1 MDAKNPHSHPHS
13 HPHLP
18 LPPLSDHDHHR
29 PLEHDLPVASRPPA
43 WDPAYPFHHQ
53 FATNTINNTNYHHH
67 HPPSSI
73 SPTTSPP
80 QPSAPLSAPPH
91 DIPPSSMVSDLHT
104 ENNVLQQSNPGESTL
119 QDAGKTAVTKVRKS
133 RKQGN
138 AAQGRSTL
146 FWVHNDP
153 QSVAEGTR
161 EETLKLIRSHVMS
174 EHNRKKRLENNKR
187 YKTKAWKHLAYQ
199 PTETAESATAPASA
213 SASAAPES
221 SRQASRKS
229 SRKTA
234 HSAPDPSS
242 SAYES
247 FSPEQQLKIEE
258 QETSYEQD
266 TGYEQETGYEQDT
279 GYVQGTNLTD
289 TGKYPLSAN
298 PADEYVPVKI
308 ESEAL
313 VAQDTSPWS
322 YVGQGSNDPFNTVH
336 TQLSDRMHRHLQHFL
351 CKLTRLAYPLQ
362 RHYGAKLQAHWAS
375 LVQHDPASLHA
386 CICVAATN
394 SALESGE
401 FPLTDDKKRSS
412 PLLLDTFH
420 HRGETIRLVNEG
432 LSDPIK
438 AASDELI
445 AAVSVLLTV
454 EIATGDP
461 DYLKIHL
468 AGLRQMVGMRVSF
481 ADVADDVRFQISW
494 TDIRVAC
501 MSLTKPIFPFVRYAR
516 PKNFTITPP
525 SKELEATA
533 SSLISLIQIP
543 GIFNDVMSEVIY
555 DLAGLVWY
563 AEWIKGGPEDQEFGE
578 ETECYYNT
586 EVLYVEYALHN
597 DRYTSTGEVKGDA
610 TIEGCVRLACLLF
623 HNSAIWDFYPQIAP
637 VFPKPII
644 ALQMALKSTIRAGCY
659 HLCRGLLIWLLFVG
673 ACSTRIPDQH
683 TFFVNELASAIRL
696 QGVRS
701 WQELRAI
708 LFDYFY
714 VDRCYLGPLR
724 ALWDELQT
732 APAPQHIV

>member
-1 MDAKNPHSHPHS
+1 MDAKNS
-13 HPHLP
+13 
-18 LPPLSDHDHHR
+18 LPPSTAH
-29 PLEHDLPVASRPPA
+29 PPVADHSLPFFPVVSRPAPWA
-43 WDPAYPFHHQ
+43 HD
-53 FATNTINNTNYHHH
+53 NNNTPAIAQNYHHH
-67 HPPSSI
+67 HYPPPHSVSPPSS
-73 SPTTSPP
+73 TPP
-80 QPSAPLSAPPH
+80 QLPLPAYAPPPTAGVPDAIH
-91 DIPPSSMVSDLHT
+91 AAQPPV
-104 ENNVLQQSNPGESTL
+104 
-119 QDAGKTAVTKVRKS
+119 AGDSGRGSGKAAVTKVRKP

-138 AAQGRSTL
+138 ASQGRSTL

-174 EHNRKKRLENNKR
+174 EHNRKKRLETNKR
-187 YKTKAWKHLAYQ
+187 YKSKAWKHLAYQ
-199 PTETAESATAPASA
+199 PAETAASSSTTAASTTETASPAE
-213 SASAAPES
+213 AA
-221 SRQASRKS
+221 RQT
-229 SRKTA
+229 SRKTSRSTPLPA
-234 HSAPDPSS
+234 QHYSPSS
-242 SAYES
+242 SS
-247 FSPEQQLKIEE
+247 SKSPSPENQPIKEE
-258 QETSYEQD
+258 EPGHVE
-266 TGYEQETGYEQDT
+266 
-279 GYVQGTNLTD
+279 VVHN
-289 TGKYPLSAN
+289 YPI
-298 PADEYVPVKI
+298 V
-308 ESEAL
+308 SEAPVDNYGVQPESQAL
-313 VAQDTSPWS
+313 AVIQDPSPYT
-322 YVGQGSNDPFNTVH
+322 YVGQGTSDPFSTMH
-336 TQLSDRMHRHLQHFL
+336 TPLSERMYRHLQHFL

-362 RHYGAKLQAHWAS
+362 RRYGAKLEAHWAS
-375 LVQHDPASLHA
+375 LVSHDPASLHA

-401 FPLTDDKKRSS
+401 FPLTDEKKSS
-412 PLLLDTFH
+412 SVLLLDTFH

-525 SKELEATA
+525 TKELESTA
-533 SSLISLIQIP
+533 SSLVSLIQIP
-543 GIFNDVMSEVIY
+543 GIFSDVMSQIIY
-555 DLAGLVWY
+555 DLTDLVWY
-563 AEWIKGGPEDQEFGE
+563 AEWVKGGPQEQDFDE

-586 EVLYVEYALHN
+586 EVLYVEYALHS
-597 DRYTSTGEVKGDA
+597 DRYTASGEVKGDA
-610 TIEGCVRLACLLF
+610 SIEGCVRLACLLF
-623 HNSAIWDFYPQIAP
+623 HNTAIWDFYPQIAP

-644 ALQMALKSTIRAGCY
+644 ALQMALESTIRAGCY

-673 ACSTRIPDQH
+673 ACSSRMPQQRN
-683 TFFVNELASAIRL
+683 FFVNELASAVRL
-696 QGVRS
+696 QGVQS

-708 LFDYFY
+708 LFGYFY

-724 ALWDELQT
+724 SLWDELQT
-732 APAPQHIV
+732 TPAPHPHCINSN

>member
-1 MDAKNPHSHPHS
+1 MDAKNSHPHHS
-13 HPHLP
+13 TPVSDHGHHRHSLPIHPMVARPWPTSQPP
-18 LPPLSDHDHHR
+18 LPHHHFA
-29 PLEHDLPVASRPPA
+29 PNNNTPTPIINPT
-43 WDPAYPFHHQ
+43 FHHHQ
-53 FATNTINNTNYHHH
+53 PPPPSVS
-67 HPPSSI
+67 PPSS
-73 SPTTSPP
+73 TPP
-80 QPSAPLSAPPH
+80 QQSLSAHAPLPT
-91 DIPPSSMVSDLHT
+91 SMVSEAFDET
-104 ENNVLQQSNPGESTL
+104 NAFQQPNSGEPARQAS
-119 QDAGKTAVTKVRKS
+119 GKAAVSKVRKP

-138 AAQGRSTL
+138 ASQGRSTL

-187 YKTKAWKHLAYQ
+187 YKSKAWKHLAFQ
-199 PTETAESATAPASA
+199 PVETAASNSATSTSTSATPAT
-213 SASAAPES
+213 ES
-221 SRQASRKS
+221 SRQTTRKPSRRGSQTTTLS
-229 SRKTA
+229 ST
-234 HSAPDPSS
+234 PSS
-242 SAYES
+242 SS
-247 FSPEQQLKIEE
+247 KSPSPEQYTIKEE
-258 QETSYEQD
+258 EEEEEEED
-266 TGYEQETGYEQDT
+266 TTVADA
-279 GYVQGTNLTD
+279 V
-289 TGKYPLSAN
+289 
-298 PADEYVPVKI
+298 DEYAAAAPAELVDDYDIKT
-308 ESEAL
+308 ESQAL
-313 VAQDTSPWS
+313 AVVQDPSPYS
-322 YVGQGSNDPFNTVH
+322 YVGQGTSDPFNTMH
-336 TQLSDRMHRHLQHFL
+336 TPLSERMYRHLQHFL

-362 RHYGAKLQAHWAS
+362 RHYGAKLEAHWAQ

-401 FPLTDDKKRSS
+401 FPLTDDKKASS

-432 LSDPIK
+432 LSDPNK

-468 AGLRQMVGMRVSF
+468 AGLRQMVGMRISF

-516 PKNFTITPP
+516 PANFSITPP
-525 SKELEATA
+525 NKDLESTA
-533 SSLISLIQIP
+533 SSLVNLVQIP
-543 GIFNDVMSEVIY
+543 GIFGDVMSKVIY
-555 DLAGLVWY
+555 DLAELVWY
-563 AEWIKGGPEDQEFGE
+563 AEWIKGGPQEQEFDE

-586 EVLYVEYALHN
+586 EVLHVEYALHS
-597 DRYTSTGEVKGDA
+597 DRYTSSGEVKGDA

-644 ALQMALKSTIRAGCY
+644 ALQLALESTIRAGCY
-659 HLCRGLLIWLLFVG
+659 HLCRDLLIWLLFVG
-673 ACSTRIPDQH
+673 ACSTRIPSQRN
-683 TFFVNELASAIRL
+683 FFVNELASAIRL

-708 LFDYFY
+708 LFGYFY
-714 VDRCYLGPLR
+714 VDRCYIGPLR

-732 APAPQHIV
+732 MPAPQNCINSN

>member
-1 MDAKNPHSHPHS
+1 MDAKNSLPHST
-13 HPHLP
+13 P
-18 LPPLSDHDHHR
+18 LPPVSDHHHV
-29 PLEHDLPVASRPPA
+29 LPIVSRPPA
-43 WDPAYPFHHQ
+43 WVASQPSFHAHPPLDINNNYLNPPFH
-53 FATNTINNTNYHHH
+53 
-67 HPPSSI
+67 P
-73 SPTTSPP
+73 PP
-80 QPSAPLSAPPH
+80 QSVSPSTSSPSQPLPAHAAPS
-91 DIPPSSMVSDLHT
+91 SSMVPEAFD
-104 ENNVLQQSNPGESTL
+104 EPNAVQQPFSGEPTRQNS
-119 QDAGKTAVTKVRKS
+119 GKTAVTKVRKP

-138 AAQGRSTL
+138 ASQGRSTL

-187 YKTKAWKHLAYQ
+187 YKNKAWKHLAFQ
-199 PTETAESATAPASA
+199 PVETADSNPASS
-213 SASAAPES
+213 SAPPDLETSHPAP
-221 SRQASRKS
+221 RKP
-229 SRKTA
+229 SRKT
-234 HSAPDPSS
+234 SRSTLPPPTYSS
-242 SAYES
+242 SS
-247 FSPEQQLKIEE
+247 SSKSPSPEQPIYNEDDELEE
-258 QETSYEQD
+258 EETKFTDVGGDYE
-266 TGYEQETGYEQDT
+266 
-279 GYVQGTNLTD
+279 
-289 TGKYPLSAN
+289 A
-298 PADEYVPVKI
+298 VPVDSVDDYRVKV
-308 ESEAL
+308 ENETTL
-313 VAQDTSPWS
+313 PMVQNPSPWA
-322 YVGQGSNDPFNTVH
+322 YVGQGSSDPFSTMH
-336 TQLSDRMHRHLQHFL
+336 TPISERMHRHLQHFL

-362 RHYGAKLQAHWAS
+362 RRYGAKLEAHWAT

-401 FPLTDDKKRSS
+401 FPLTDNKKASS

-432 LSDPIK
+432 LSDPLK

-468 AGLRQMVGMRVSF
+468 AGLRQMVGMRNSF
-481 ADVADDVRFQISW
+481 ADVVDDVRFQISW

-516 PKNFTITPP
+516 PKHFTITPP
-525 SKELEATA
+525 TKELEATA
-533 SSLISLIQIP
+533 SSLVSLIQIP
-543 GIFNDVMSEVIY
+543 GIFGDVMSKVVY
-555 DLAGLVWY
+555 DLADLLWY
-563 AEWIKGGPEDQEFGE
+563 AEWIKGGPEYQEFDE

-586 EVLYVEYALHN
+586 EVLYVEYALHS
-597 DRYTSTGEVKGDA
+597 DRYTPSGEVKGDD

-644 ALQMALKSTIRAGCY
+644 ALQVALESTIRTGCY
-659 HLCRGLLIWLLFVG
+659 HLCRDLLIWLLFVG
-673 ACSTRIPDQH
+673 ACSTRIPSQRS
-683 TFFVNELASAIRL
+683 FFVNELASVVRL

-708 LFDYFY
+708 LFRYFY

-724 ALWDELQT
+724 QLWDELQT
-732 APAPQHIV
+732 TSASQQCINSN

>member
-1 MDAKNPHSHPHS
+1 MDAKNSLPPST
-13 HPHLP
+13 P
-18 LPPLSDHDHHR
+18 LPPVSGHH
-29 PLEHDLPVASRPPA
+29 HVLPIVSRPPPWVA
-43 WDPAYPFHHQ
+43 SQPAFHAHPGLD
-53 FATNTINNTNYHHH
+53 INNTSLLNPPPPF
-67 HPPSSI
+67 HPP
-73 SPTTSPP
+73 P
-80 QPSAPLSAPPH
+80 
-91 DIPPSSMVSDLHT
+91 PPSGSPAVSPSQPPRPAHAAPSSSSLVPDALD
-104 ENNVLQQSNPGESTL
+104 EPNVVPPSFAGEPTRPV
-119 QDAGKTAVTKVRKS
+119 AGKTAVTKVRKP

-138 AAQGRSTL
+138 ASQGRSTL

-187 YKTKAWKHLAYQ
+187 YKSKAWKHLAFQ
-199 PTETAESATAPASA
+199 PVETAAP
-213 SASAAPES
+213 
-221 SRQASRKS
+221 
-229 SRKTA
+229 
-234 HSAPDPSS
+234 HSAPPLPETSQPAPRKAARKKSRSTLPPPTASS
-242 SAYES
+242 SAS
-247 FSPEQQLKIEE
+247 SKSPSPEEPPFYKDDEEDEEEETQFADAGGDYETLPADAVGDPRIKVE
-258 QETSYEQD
+258 QETTLPIIQ
-266 TGYEQETGYEQDT
+266 
-279 GYVQGTNLTD
+279 
-289 TGKYPLSAN
+289 N
-298 PADEYVPVKI
+298 P
-308 ESEAL
+308 
-313 VAQDTSPWS
+313 SPWA
-322 YVGQGSNDPFNTVH
+322 YVGQGSSDPFSTMH
-336 TQLSDRMHRHLQHFL
+336 TPISERMHRHLQHFL

-362 RHYGAKLQAHWAS
+362 RRYGAKLEAHWAA
-375 LVQHDPASLHA
+375 LVRHDPASLHA

-401 FPLTDDKKRSS
+401 FPLTDNRKASS

-432 LSDPIK
+432 LSDPLK

-468 AGLRQMVGMRVSF
+468 AGLRQMVGMRNSF
-481 ADVADDVRFQISW
+481 ADVVDDVRFQISW

-516 PKNFTITPP
+516 PEHFTITPP
-525 SKELEATA
+525 TKELEATA
-533 SSLISLIQIP
+533 SSLVSLIQIP
-543 GIFNDVMSEVIY
+543 GIFGDVMSKVVY
-555 DLAGLVWY
+555 DLADLLWY
-563 AEWIKGGPEDQEFGE
+563 AEWIKGGPEYQEFDE

-586 EVLYVEYALHN
+586 EVLYVEYSLHN
-597 DRYTSTGEVKGDA
+597 DRYTPTGEVKGDD

-644 ALQMALKSTIRAGCY
+644 ALQLALEGTIRTGCY
-659 HLCRGLLIWLLFVG
+659 HLCRDLLIWLLFVG
-673 ACSTRIPDQH
+673 ACSTRIPSQRS
-683 TFFVNELASAIRL
+683 FFVNELASAVRL

-708 LFDYFY
+708 LFRYFY

-724 ALWDELQT
+724 QLWDELQT
-732 APAPQHIV
+732 TSASQQCINSN

>member
-1 MDAKNPHSHPHS
+1 MDAKNS
-13 HPHLP
+13 
-18 LPPLSDHDHHR
+18 LPPSAAHPPAANHSA
-29 PLEHDLPVASRPPA
+29 PIFPIVSRPAPWAHDTNNSPA
-43 WDPAYPFHHQ
+43 IPQ
-53 FATNTINNTNYHHH
+53 NYHHH
-67 HPPSSI
+67 HYPPPHSVSPPSSAL
-73 SPTTSPP
+73 P
-80 QPSAPLSAPPH
+80 QPVPSHAPPPTSIDPEAH
-91 DIPPSSMVSDLHT
+91 DVTHAVQPVAGDSGRQGS
-104 ENNVLQQSNPGESTL
+104 
-119 QDAGKTAVTKVRKS
+119 GKTAATKVRKP

-138 AAQGRSTL
+138 ASQGRSTL

-174 EHNRKKRLENNKR
+174 EHNRKKRLETNKR
-187 YKTKAWKHLAYQ
+187 YKSKAWKHLAFQ
-199 PTETAESATAPASA
+199 PVETAASSSTTSSTTATAPPS
-213 SASAAPES
+213 EL
-221 SRQASRKS
+221 SRQP
-229 SRKTA
+229 SRKTSRNSSRPGQPSSTSLSESSSPEDQPKTEEPEHA
-234 HSAPDPSS
+234 DDGHEYSVSSERPIDNYGRTESQALAIVRDPSP
-242 SAYES
+242 Y
-247 FSPEQQLKIEE
+247 
-258 QETSYEQD
+258 T
-266 TGYEQETGYEQDT
+266 
-279 GYVQGTNLTD
+279 
-289 TGKYPLSAN
+289 
-298 PADEYVPVKI
+298 
-308 ESEAL
+308 
-313 VAQDTSPWS
+313 
-322 YVGQGSNDPFNTVH
+322 YVGQGTSDPFSTMH
-336 TQLSDRMHRHLQHFL
+336 TPLSERMYRHLQHFL

-362 RHYGAKLQAHWAS
+362 RRYGAKLEAHWAS
-375 LVQHDPASLHA
+375 LVSHDPASLHA

-401 FPLTDDKKRSS
+401 FPLTDEKKGSS
-412 PLLLDTFH
+412 VLLLDTFH

-525 SKELEATA
+525 TKELQSTA
-533 SSLISLIQIP
+533 SSLMSLIQIP
-543 GIFNDVMSEVIY
+543 GVFGDAMSKIIY
-555 DLAGLVWY
+555 DLTDLVWY
-563 AEWIKGGPEDQEFGE
+563 AEWVKGGPQEQDFDE

-586 EVLYVEYALHN
+586 EVLYVEYALHS
-597 DRYTSTGEVKGDA
+597 DRYTSSGEVKGDA

-623 HNSAIWDFYPQIAP
+623 HNTAIWDFYPQIAP

-644 ALQMALKSTIRAGCY
+644 ALQLALESTIRAGCY

-673 ACSTRIPDQH
+673 ACSTRMPNQRS
-683 TFFVNELASAIRL
+683 FFVNELASAVRL
-696 QGVRS
+696 QGIQS

-708 LFDYFY
+708 LFGYFY

-732 APAPQHIV
+732 TPASHQHCINS

>member
-1 MDAKNPHSHPHS
+1 MDAKNSHPHS
-13 HPHLP
+13 TP
-18 LPPLSDHDHHR
+18 LAPVSDHGHR
-29 PLEHDLPVASRPPA
+29 HSLPILPIVSWPTSQQPL
-43 WDPAYPFHHQ
+43 HHQ
-53 FATNTINNTNYHHH
+53 FTTNNNTQNTYNQAFHH
-67 HPPSSI
+67 HPPPPPSV
-73 SPTTSPP
+73 SPP
-80 QPSAPLSAPPH
+80 SSTPPQQQQQQYSAHATF
-91 DIPPSSMVSDLHT
+91 PSSMVS
-104 ENNVLQQSNPGESTL
+104 EAIGES
-119 QDAGKTAVTKVRKS
+119 DATQQPVAGDSARQGTGKAAVSKVRKP

-138 AAQGRSTL
+138 ASQGRSTL

-187 YKTKAWKHLAYQ
+187 YKSKAWKHLAFQ
-199 PTETAESATAPASA
+199 PVETAASSSAPPASA
-213 SASAAPES
+213 SAPPTAES
-221 SRQASRKS
+221 SRQTTRKPARKASHPAPPSATPSASSKS
-229 SRKTA
+229 PSPEHYPIKEEEEDDEEEEHTTVADVGDEYGAVSVEPVDNYGVKAESQALTVR
-234 HSAPDPSS
+234 DPSL
-242 SAYES
+242 Y
-247 FSPEQQLKIEE
+247 
-258 QETSYEQD
+258 T
-266 TGYEQETGYEQDT
+266 
-279 GYVQGTNLTD
+279 
-289 TGKYPLSAN
+289 
-298 PADEYVPVKI
+298 
-308 ESEAL
+308 
-313 VAQDTSPWS
+313 
-322 YVGQGSNDPFNTVH
+322 YVGQGTSDPFNTMH
-336 TQLSDRMHRHLQHFL
+336 TPLSERMYRHLQHFL

-362 RHYGAKLQAHWAS
+362 RHYGAKLEAHWAQ

-401 FPLTDDKKRSS
+401 FPLTDEKKASS

-432 LSDPIK
+432 LSDPNK

-468 AGLRQMVGMRVSF
+468 AGLRQMVGMRISF

-501 MSLTKPIFPFVRYAR
+501 MSLTKPIFPFVRYTR
-516 PKNFTITPP
+516 PANFTITPP
-525 SKELEATA
+525 NKDLEATA
-533 SSLISLIQIP
+533 SSLVNLIQIP
-543 GIFNDVMSEVIY
+543 GIFGDVMSKVVY
-555 DLAGLVWY
+555 DLAELVWY
-563 AEWIKGGPEDQEFGE
+563 AEWIKGGPQEQEFDE

-586 EVLYVEYALHN
+586 EVLHVEYALHS
-597 DRYTSTGEVKGDA
+597 DRYTSSGEVKGDA

-644 ALQMALKSTIRAGCY
+644 ALQIALESTIRAGCY
-659 HLCRGLLIWLLFVG
+659 HLCRDLLIWLLFVG
-673 ACSTRIPDQH
+673 ACSTRIPSQRD
-683 TFFVNELASAIRL
+683 FFVNELASAIRL

-708 LFDYFY
+708 LFGYFY
-714 VDRCYLGPLR
+714 VDRCYLDPLR
-724 ALWDELQT
+724 ALWDELHT
-732 APAPQHIV
+732 MPAPQNCINSN

>member
-1 MDAKNPHSHPHS
+1 MDAKNSLPPSMAHPPVADHS
-13 HPHLP
+13 LP
-18 LPPLSDHDHHR
+18 IYPIVSRPAPWAHDSINTPTIPQNYHYHHYPLPQSIYSPSSAPPPLSVPAYAPPPTAPSVPDATHAAQ
-29 PLEHDLPVASRPPA
+29 PPVAGDSGRG
-43 WDPAYPFHHQ
+43 
-53 FATNTINNTNYHHH
+53 
-67 HPPSSI
+67 S
-73 SPTTSPP
+73 
-80 QPSAPLSAPPH
+80 
-91 DIPPSSMVSDLHT
+91 
-104 ENNVLQQSNPGESTL
+104 
-119 QDAGKTAVTKVRKS
+119 GKTAATKVRKP

-138 AAQGRSTL
+138 ASQGRSTL

-174 EHNRKKRLENNKR
+174 EHNRKKRLETNKR
-187 YKTKAWKHLAYQ
+187 YKSKAWKHLAYQ
-199 PTETAESATAPASA
+199 PAETAASSSTTAAGTTETAFPAEAP
-213 SASAAPES
+213 
-221 SRQASRKS
+221 RQTSRKAS
-229 SRKTA
+229 STPLPAQHYSSSSSPSKSPSPDDQPIKEEEPG
-234 HSAPDPSS
+234 HVEMVHEYPIVSEAPVDNYGIPPKSQALAVVQDPSP
-242 SAYES
+242 Y
-247 FSPEQQLKIEE
+247 
-258 QETSYEQD
+258 T
-266 TGYEQETGYEQDT
+266 
-279 GYVQGTNLTD
+279 
-289 TGKYPLSAN
+289 
-298 PADEYVPVKI
+298 
-308 ESEAL
+308 
-313 VAQDTSPWS
+313 
-322 YVGQGSNDPFNTVH
+322 YVGQGTSDPFSTMH
-336 TQLSDRMHRHLQHFL
+336 TPLSERMYRHLQHFL

-362 RHYGAKLQAHWAS
+362 RRYGAKLEAHWAS
-375 LVQHDPASLHA
+375 LVSHDPASLHA

-401 FPLTDDKKRSS
+401 FPLTDEKKSS
-412 PLLLDTFH
+412 SLLLLDTFH

-481 ADVADDVRFQISW
+481 ADVADNVRFQISW

-525 SKELEATA
+525 TKELESTA
-533 SSLISLIQIP
+533 SSLVSLIQIP
-543 GIFNDVMSEVIY
+543 GIFSDTMSQIIY
-555 DLAGLVWY
+555 DLTDLVWY
-563 AEWIKGGPEDQEFGE
+563 AEWVKGGPQEQDFDE

-586 EVLYVEYALHN
+586 EVLYMEYALHS
-597 DRYTSTGEVKGDA
+597 DRYTSSGEVKGDA
-610 TIEGCVRLACLLF
+610 SIEGCVRLACLLF
-623 HNSAIWDFYPQIAP
+623 HNTAIWDFYPQIAP

-644 ALQMALKSTIRAGCY
+644 ALQLALESTIRAGCY

-673 ACSTRIPDQH
+673 ACSSGMLPQRNY
-683 TFFVNELASAIRL
+683 FVNELASAVRL
-696 QGVRS
+696 QGVQS

-708 LFDYFY
+708 LFGYFY

-732 APAPQHIV
+732 TPAPHPHCINSN

>member
-1 MDAKNPHSHPHS
+1 MDAKNSHPHS
-13 HPHLP
+13 TP
-18 LPPLSDHDHHR
+18 LPPVTDHGH
-29 PLEHDLPVASRPPA
+29 LLPIVAPPA
-43 WDPAYPFHHQ
+43 AWVTSHPSPHHLTTSNNN
-53 FATNTINNTNYHHH
+53 FNTINQNFHHHYHH
-67 HPPSSI
+67 HPPTSI
-73 SPTTSPP
+73 SPSTPSPP
-80 QPSAPLSAPPH
+80 QPLSDSAHAPHPS
-91 DIPPSSMVSDLHT
+91 SSMVGEAHD
-104 ENNVLQQSNPGESTL
+104 EANVLQQPIAAEPAR
-119 QDAGKTAVTKVRKS
+119 QDTGKSAVTKVRKP

-187 YKTKAWKHLAYQ
+187 YKSKAWKHLAFQ
-199 PTETAESATAPASA
+199 PVETAASASTSTA

-221 SRQASRKS
+221 SHQASRKT

-234 HSAPDPSS
+234 RLARPPPFSSSS
-242 SAYES
+242 SASES
-247 FSPEQQLKIEE
+247 SSPEPKLVDEE
-258 QETSYEQD
+258 QEAKVAGVGGDYAVVSADSLDDYVRVKSESQELAVTQD
-266 TGYEQETGYEQDT
+266 
-279 GYVQGTNLTD
+279 
-289 TGKYPLSAN
+289 P
-298 PADEYVPVKI
+298 
-308 ESEAL
+308 
-313 VAQDTSPWS
+313 SPWT
-322 YVGQGSNDPFNTVH
+322 YVGQGMSDPFNTVH
-336 TQLSDRMHRHLQHFL
+336 TQLSDRMYRHLQHFL

-362 RHYGAKLQAHWAS
+362 RHYGAKLEAHWAS

-401 FPLTDDKKRSS
+401 FPLTDDKKGSS
-412 PLLLDTFH
+412 VLLLDTFH

-468 AGLRQMVGMRVSF
+468 AGLRQMVGMRNSF

-501 MSLTKPIFPFVRYAR
+501 MSLTKPIFPFVRYTR

-525 SKELEATA
+525 TKELEATA
-533 SSLISLIQIP
+533 SSLVTLIQIP
-543 GIFNDVMSEVIY
+543 GIFNDVMSKVIY
-555 DLAGLVWY
+555 DLADLVWY
-563 AEWIKGGPEDQEFGE
+563 AEWIKGGPDQEFDE

-586 EVLYVEYALHN
+586 EVLYVEYALHS

-644 ALQMALKSTIRAGCY
+644 ALQMALESTIRAGCY
-659 HLCRGLLIWLLFVG
+659 HLCRDLLIWLLFVG
-673 ACSTRIPDQH
+673 ACSTRIPDQRS
-683 TFFVNELASAIRL
+683 FFVDELASAMRL

-708 LFDYFY
+708 LIGYFY

-724 ALWDELQT
+724 VLWDELQT
-732 APAPQHIV
+732 TPAPHQCINRN

>member
-1 MDAKNPHSHPHS
+1 MDAKNSHPHS
-13 HPHLP
+13 TP
-18 LPPLSDHDHHR
+18 LPPVTLPDHGHR
-29 PLEHDLPVASRPPA
+29 HSLPILPIVARQPA
-43 WDPAYPFHHQ
+43 WPTSQHLPYQ
-53 FATNTINNTNYHHH
+53 FTTNNNTPTTINQTFHH
-67 HPPSSI
+67 HPPPPPPSA
-73 SPTTSPP
+73 SPP
-80 QPSAPLSAPPH
+80 SSTPPHQQLSAHAPPS
-91 DIPPSSMVSDLHT
+91 SSMVSEAFDET
-104 ENNVLQQSNPGESTL
+104 NAVQQPTAGESTR
-119 QDAGKTAVTKVRKS
+119 QGTGKAAVSKVRKP

-138 AAQGRSTL
+138 ASQGRSTL

-187 YKTKAWKHLAYQ
+187 YKSKAWKHLAFQ
-199 PTETAESATAPASA
+199 PVETAASSSATSTSA
-213 SASAAPES
+213 SAPAAES
-221 SRQASRKS
+221 SRQTTRKTSRKASHPAPPS
-229 SRKTA
+229 ST
-234 HSAPDPSS
+234 PSS
-242 SAYES
+242 SS
-247 FSPEQQLKIEE
+247 KSPSPEQFPIKEE
-258 QETSYEQD
+258 KEEEED
-266 TGYEQETGYEQDT
+266 TTVADAG
-279 GYVQGTNLTD
+279 
-289 TGKYPLSAN
+289 
-298 PADEYVPVKI
+298 DEYAAVSVEPVNNFGIKA
-308 ESEAL
+308 ESQAL
-313 VAQDTSPWS
+313 TIVQDPSPYT
-322 YVGQGSNDPFNTVH
+322 YVGQGMRDPFNTMH
-336 TQLSDRMHRHLQHFL
+336 TPLSERMYRHLQHFL

-362 RHYGAKLQAHWAS
+362 RHYGAKLEAHWS
-375 LVQHDPASLHA
+375 QLVQHDPASLHA

-401 FPLTDDKKRSS
+401 FPLTDDKKASS

-432 LSDPIK
+432 LSDPNK

-468 AGLRQMVGMRVSF
+468 AGLRQMVGMRISF

-516 PKNFTITPP
+516 PANFTITPP
-525 SKELEATA
+525 NKDLESTA
-533 SSLISLIQIP
+533 SSLVNLIRIP
-543 GIFNDVMSEVIY
+543 GIFGDVMSKVIY
-555 DLAGLVWY
+555 DLVELVWY
-563 AEWIKGGPEDQEFGE
+563 AEWIKGGPQEQEFDE

-586 EVLYVEYALHN
+586 EVLHVEYALHS
-597 DRYTSTGEVKGDA
+597 DRYTSSGEVKGDA

-644 ALQMALKSTIRAGCY
+644 ALQIALESTIRAGCY
-659 HLCRGLLIWLLFVG
+659 HLCRDLLIWLLFVG
-673 ACSTRIPDQH
+673 ACSTRIPSQR

-708 LFDYFY
+708 LFGYFY
-714 VDRCYLGPLR
+714 VDRCYLDPLR
-724 ALWDELQT
+724 ALWDELHT
-732 APAPQHIV
+732 MPAPQNCINSN